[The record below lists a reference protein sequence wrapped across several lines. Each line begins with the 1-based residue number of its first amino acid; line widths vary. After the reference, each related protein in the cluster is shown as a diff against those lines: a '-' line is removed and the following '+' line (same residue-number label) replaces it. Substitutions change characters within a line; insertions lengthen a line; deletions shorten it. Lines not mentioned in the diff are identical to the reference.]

1 MGTRMIFLL
10 PYCPRADT
18 YTKSNMNILKVRLRE
33 DQEYFTS
40 EVQSKYCLSSSIYS
54 KFVSKPCNYLVQGDR
69 SDWRYIYKILQLT
82 KFMCS
87 YILRIHGVVD

>member
-18 YTKSNMNILKVRLRE
+18 YTSPNMNILKVHLRE

-40 EVQSKYCLSSSIYS
+40 DVRSKYCLSSSIYS
-54 KFVSKPCNYLVQGDR
+54 KFASKPCNYLAQGDR
-69 SDWRYIYKILQLT
+69 TDWRYIYKILQLI
-82 KFMCS
+82 KFVCS
-87 YILRIHGVVD
+87 YILRIHGEMD